1 MSNRVSRYPFP
12 DHHPPPLP
20 LLPLAVREMT
30 GWLAKDPENVAII
43 HCKAGKGRS
52 GTLLCSYLLSLDELP
67 PAPQSVLSYSHKER
81 AGLGSKAKEVM
92 SGNSKAGEGERKDGW
107 ILVGG
112 GDEVDEVEVEE
123 RAQAQA
129 QAQGTAPGS
138 VPMQGGED
146 GEMHRSTSSASLT
159 TVSDSVVSEQISYQP
174 IAIGDEAD
182 YEQPE
187 QYDRKDGKVDRVFKL
202 HSSRRMKPTTSG
214 RGVSI
219 PSQRRWCRYVNLY
232 FQRQHPS
239 ALSISDGESPLRI
252 KLVGITLKIKA
263 PSGWQKPL
271 AKAVVGGESGQGKAW
286 ASIARYEDEYVDKL
300 RELVRH
306 GDGKDP
312 TWGGVGGDGRYD
324 SHKMFSSCGKL
335 TSVSTSEEDG
345 VVSHRLE
352 VSDCLVL
359 DRDREFRIKLHLS
372 SLPLGWA
379 WLIPAFHLPEPTP
392 HGHARKHVL
401 MFPKS
406 QVDFTIGPGA
416 AIKEMQVELEE
427 LPDEDK
433 PDAAPLMSE
442 QQERETGMAEREHVV
457 EE

>member
-1 MSNRVSRYPFP
+1 
-12 DHHPPPLP
+12 
-20 LLPLAVREMT
+20 MT
-30 GWLAKDPENVAII
+30 GWLGKDPENVAII

-67 PAPQSVLSYSHKER
+67 PAPQSVLAYSHKDR
-81 AGLGSKAKEVM
+81 AALDAKGR
-92 SGNSKAGEGERKDGW
+92 SEGRAEGQRKDGW

-112 GDEVDEVEVEE
+112 GDEVDEVEVEN
-123 RAQAQA
+123 RTQA
-129 QAQGTAPGS
+129 GTVPLEGNELQRSDSAAS
-138 VPMQGGED
+138 V
-146 GEMHRSTSSASLT
+146 T
-159 TVSDSVVSEQISYQP
+159 TMSESVVSEQISYNP

-239 ALSISDGESPLRI
+239 ALSISDDTNPLRI
-252 KLVGITLKIKA
+252 KLIGITLKIKA
-263 PSGWQKPL
+263 PSGWQKPI
-271 AKAVVGGESGQGKAW
+271 AKAVVGGDGGQGKAW
-286 ASIARYEDEYVDKL
+286 ASIARYEDDYVEQL
-300 RELVRH
+300 RSLVRQ

-312 TWGGVGGDGRYD
+312 TWGGVGGDGQYD
-324 SHKMFSSCGKL
+324 KSKMFRSCGKV
-335 TSVSTSEEDG
+335 TSVATDEHDG
-345 VVSHRLE
+345 IVSHRLE
-352 VSDCLVL
+352 APDGIIL

-392 HGHARKHVL
+392 HTTPRKHVL
-401 MFPKS
+401 VFPKS
-406 QVDFTIGPGA
+406 QIDFTIGPGA
-416 AIKEMQVELEE
+416 GVKEMQVELEE
-427 LPDEDK
+427 LPDGEKPPAAALMSDQQEQAIGMKDEDK
-433 PDAAPLMSE
+433 
-442 QQERETGMAEREHVV
+442 EHVA